1 MKSGCRTRTYELWSE
16 RKVPRLVAAAAEGLE
31 LECKVIMRR
40 SRHRMGLLEKDVHR
54 SEGGRM
60 RETEGVE

>member
-1 MKSGCRTRTYELWSE
+1 M
-16 RKVPRLVAAAAEGLE
+16 PRLVAAAAEGLE